1 MNGCQQTTRVIRLRA
16 AYNGLSVS
24 TTRAQLLRRLSIP
37 VVLLVAV
44 NIMGVG
50 GYYMMWRD
58 EGGTLSDALY
68 MTFITITTIG
78 YGEVYS
84 LGTQERFFT
93 MAVSLLGIG
102 SLSYVIGTTME
113 HVVASQVADA
123 RGRRKMRN
131 AIDKMSNH
139 IILAGLGQ
147 MGKQVAR
154 ELSEQ
159 QRTFAIVDLDES
171 NEAYAIDRGYL
182 YVLGDASDEET
193 LIAAGVKRARG
204 LIATADNDASNAFI
218 IMTARNLNRDLSIV
232 VRAESDTAHKKL
244 MLAGADQVI
253 NPYIIGSR
261 RIVNQVLRP
270 ALVSLLEMNLANDE
284 GALRMEEIEL
294 REGSTLTRQSL
305 RNLNLRNRCGVN
317 VVAVLRD
324 GDIISPPDPDMHLV
338 VQDHLLVLGTAKQFA
353 MLEAIEVTD
362 PTQSDAEK
370 ATDQTPDQVP
380 DQTPD

>member
-1 MNGCQQTTRVIRLRA
+1 M
-16 AYNGLSVS
+16 

-37 VVLLVAV
+37 IALLITVNVA
-44 NIMGVG
+44 GVG
-50 GYYMMWRD
+50 GYYVMWRD

-84 LGTQERFFT
+84 LDTQERFFT

-113 HVVASQVADA
+113 HLVASQVADA
-123 RGRRKMRN
+123 RGRRKMRD
-131 AIDKMSNH
+131 AIDKLSNH
-139 IILAGLGQ
+139 LILAGLGQ
-147 MGKQVAR
+147 MGRQVAR
-154 ELSEQ
+154 ELQEQ
-159 QRTFAIVDLDES
+159 GRAFVIVDLDES
-171 NEAYAIDRGYL
+171 NEDYASDRNYF

-193 LIAAGVKRARG
+193 LVAAGVKRARG

-218 IMTARNLNRDLSIV
+218 IMTARNLNAELSIV

-244 MLAGADQVI
+244 MLAGADQVV

-270 ALVSLLEMNLANDE
+270 ALVSLLEMSLSNGE
-284 GALRMEEIEL
+284 GSLRIEEIEL

-317 VVAVLRD
+317 VVAVIRE
-324 GDIISPPDPDMHLV
+324 GDIISPPDPDMHLAIH
-338 VQDHLLVLGTAKQFA
+338 DHLLVLGTEKQFD
-353 MLEAIEVTD
+353 MLDAIEVTD
-362 PTQSDAEK
+362 EPVDAPPPT
-370 ATDQTPDQVP
+370 
-380 DQTPD
+380 

>member
-1 MNGCQQTTRVIRLRA
+1 
-16 AYNGLSVS
+16 VS
-24 TTRAQLLRRLSIP
+24 TIRAQLLRRLSIP
-37 VVLLVAV
+37 IILLIAV
-44 NIMGVG
+44 NLVGVS
-50 GYYMMWRD
+50 GYYLMWRD

-131 AIDKMSNH
+131 AIEKLSGH

-159 QRTFAIVDLDES
+159 GREFVIVDLDEN
-171 NEAYAIDRGYL
+171 NEDYAKDRSYH

-193 LIAAGVKRARG
+193 LIAAGVERARG
-204 LIATADNDASNAFI
+204 LIATASDDANNAFI
-218 IMTARNLNRDLSIV
+218 IMTARNLNSELSIV

-244 MLAGADQVI
+244 LLAGADQVI

-270 ALVSLLEMNLANDE
+270 ALVSLLEMNLANHE
-284 GALRMEEIEL
+284 GALRLEEIEL
-294 REGSTLTRQSL
+294 REGSTLTTQSL

-317 VVAVLRD
+317 IVAVIRND
-324 GDIISPPDPDMHLV
+324 DIISPPDPDMHLV
-338 VQDHLLVLGTAKQFA
+338 IHDHLLVLGTAKQFA
-353 MLEAIEVTD
+353 LLDAIEVTD
-362 PTQSDAEK
+362 TDIVTDNKSPDSKAADSTDSDVTARV
-370 ATDQTPDQVP
+370 AD
-380 DQTPD
+380 

>member
-1 MNGCQQTTRVIRLRA
+1 
-16 AYNGLSVS
+16 
-24 TTRAQLLRRLSIP
+24 LRRLSIP
-37 VVLLVAV
+37 IALLIAI
-44 NIMGVG
+44 NIVGVG
-50 GYYMMWRD
+50 GYYFMWRD

-84 LGTQERFFT
+84 LNTQERFFT

-113 HVVASQVADA
+113 HLVASQVADA
-123 RGRRKMRN
+123 RGRRKMRD
-131 AIDKMSNH
+131 AIDKLSNH

-147 MGKQVAR
+147 MGRQVAR
-154 ELSEQ
+154 ELQEQ
-159 QRTFAIVDLDES
+159 GRAFVIVDLDES
-171 NEAYAIDRGYL
+171 NEDYASDRNYF
-182 YVLGDASDEET
+182 YVLGDASDEDT

-218 IMTARNLNRDLSIV
+218 IMTARNLNTELSIV

-244 MLAGADQVI
+244 ILAGADQVV

-270 ALVSLLEMNLANDE
+270 ALVNLVEMSLTNGE
-284 GALRMEEIEL
+284 GSLRMEEGSLRIEEIEL
-294 REGSTLTRQSL
+294 REGSTLTGQSL

-317 VVAVLRD
+317 VVAVIRT
-324 GDIISPPDPDMHLV
+324 GDIISPPDPDMHLDIH
-338 VQDHLLVLGTAKQFA
+338 DHLLVLGTEKQFD
-353 MLEAIEVTD
+353 MLNAIEVTD
-362 PTQSDAEK
+362 ESVDAPPPT
-370 ATDQTPDQVP
+370 
-380 DQTPD
+380 